1 MPIMTVSVTM
11 SSFMR
16 HPQLRDTLETYLT
29 QTRRPDEIIIVEDG
43 YDQGA
48 TRGVCDEFAD
58 RGLPM
63 KWLCRRNRPNLNFS
77 NAAIPRNIG
86 IKAATGD
93 VLIIANPEVKF
104 TKPTD
109 FENIVGP
116 VEAAGE
122 AGKISCCAPC
132 LAFNRDGSERQWF
145 ADPRCD
151 GNFSHF
157 CQAFKRSDV
166 VAIGGFDERFRGY
179 GMEDYDYNM
188 RLYHSGVRTVWAEN
202 VVVYHMWHEQVGNPG
217 EQNQQLE
224 AFNRK
229 IAEENAN
236 AVLKEHLSPEANVG
250 LDWGNINS

>member
-16 HPQLRDTLETYLT
+16 HPQLRDTLETYLV

-48 TRGVCDEFAD
+48 TKGVCDEFSD

-86 IKAATGD
+86 IRAATGE

-122 AGKISCCAPC
+122 AGKLSCCAPC
-132 LAFNRDGSERQWF
+132 LAFNRDGSERGWY

-157 CQAFKRSDV
+157 CQAYRRLDV
-166 VAIGGFDERFRGY
+166 VAIGGFDERFQLYGY
-179 GMEDYDYNM
+179 EDHDFNS

-202 VVVYHMWHEQVGNPG
+202 VVVYHMWHEQVGNPPEISAYWEKQNAAMAG
-217 EQNQQLE
+217 ENMR
-224 AFNRK
+224 AFFAGERTV
-229 IAEENAN
+229 E
-236 AVLKEHLSPEANVG
+236 VNVG
-250 LDWGNINS
+250 KAWGNIDD